1 MKRNLFAIFL
11 ALTLVVA
18 LAFVIAPTA
27 KAETETPMTVV
38 KATGTSLPEGFN
50 FGTNILDLN
59 GNKVEVEVP
68 SGKTLSVINTAI
80 REINGVISNAGELT
94 NIGTGSI
101 APVAQDPASKVRFLA
116 VGADNVY
123 TFYPF
128 SLELSQQGINTLAKN
143 PDNENLTEPAAC
155 IRVSFMAFSP
165 LFDKIEEYGF
175 IVDGKEYSVKEK
187 FNKNVTDL
195 YADLLG
201 SLRGK
206 MGEDKAKIDTAKPVQ
221 GYMVVAGKTY
231 ETDLLEFTP
240 RNILK
245 GINKNAKLNLT
256 DNQKTAIEKLFADDN
271 YGRVKNILTR
281 FQESKTTDITLSFAN
296 ADNRVSQDSNS
307 QEWSFNGLTFINKK
321 TSDSNAV
328 VSNVNPVRLYKN
340 SIIEIN
346 ATDIT
351 RIVFNCVSEYAALG
365 LTDTADYTV
374 VTEGLVTTVTFTAPV
389 DSFVTTLTA
398 GQVRLNSLT
407 VTSDSTQHTHHG
419 GTATCIDRAV
429 CIDCDNEY
437 GGVDAN
443 NHKDDKDGIK
453 DHICDRDG
461 CNEKVGEH
469 IDKDGDTVCDYGC
482 SEKIEVGSAVPKT
495 YTYNF
500 TSQVFSTNGTKKLGD
515 VSWTL
520 AGNGGYWGYDGTKG
534 QQFGS
539 GSKPYKSLTLTSD
552 SFSNVKSIKI
562 NTSGAK
568 SVNASFT
575 VSVGGTQVGS
585 STKVT
590 TSATTYTFTPDEAL
604 TGEVVFT
611 YTQTSSKALYIK
623 SITIEYAE

>member
-11 ALTLVVA
+11 ALALVVA
-18 LAFVIAPTA
+18 LAFVAAPTA
-27 KAETETPMTVV
+27 KAADIITPSDIVDGKIESNVT
-38 KATGTSLPEGFN
+38 
-50 FGTNILDLN
+50 LDLQGQDVTVN
-59 GNKVEVEVP
+59 VADGVI
-68 SGKTLSVINTAI
+68 LSVINTAI
-80 REINGVISNAGELT
+80 REKNGVISNAGKLT
-94 NIGTGSI
+94 NIGGGSI

-143 PDNENLTEPAAC
+143 PDDKTLTEPAAC

-175 IVDGKEYSVKEK
+175 IVDGEEYSVKEK

-206 MGEDKAKIDTAKPVQ
+206 MGEDEAKIDTAKPVQ
-221 GYMVVAGKTY
+221 GYMVVAGETY
-231 ETDLLEFTP
+231 KTDLLEFTP

-429 CIDCDNEY
+429 CVDCDIEY
-437 GGVDAN
+437 GPVDED
-443 NHKDDKDGIK
+443 NHNYPTDSHDCTYGCDVKTLCSDVNKDGSCDICGTAMSTVPKVVLEITKDDFNKTSYAANDNTKTENGYSYTSSNVMLNSNSTQIQWKKSAGYITIASAGFTKFELKSTQGTFTVTVGGKTVTGTTSNGVTTYDLTNNTGEIK
-453 DHICDRDG
+453 I
-461 CNEKVGEH
+461 
-469 IDKDGDTVCDYGC
+469 
-482 SEKIEVGSAVPKT
+482 SVGSKT
-495 YTYNF
+495 
-500 TSQVFSTNGTKKLGD
+500 
-515 VSWTL
+515 
-520 AGNGGYWGYDGTKG
+520 GYVD
-534 QQFGS
+534 
-539 GSKPYKSLTLTSD
+539 
-552 SFSNVKSIKI
+552 
-562 NTSGAK
+562 
-568 SVNASFT
+568 
-575 VSVGGTQVGS
+575 
-585 STKVT
+585 
-590 TSATTYTFTPDEAL
+590 
-604 TGEVVFT
+604 
-611 YTQTSSKALYIK
+611 YIK
-623 SITIEYAE
+623 FYK